1 VETYPFRIKC
11 CESAT
16 HNRHFPWSAMAARAY
31 IGRRMK
37 PPATPT
43 TPPSP
48 SSPEKSGRI
57 FEYQDFRQFF
67 QDRYEIRKLEN
78 PAFSLRYIAAKTGMD
93 AGTLSRVMKGQRK
106 LDSRFAGRL
115 GQALGLIGDEK
126 EYFENLVLFSQAK
139 SQTEK
144 NHFYEK
150 LLKLMGSKVR
160 TLEERQYEYYR
171 NWYHVALRE
180 LLNTYEFKGDYPE
193 LARQLRPAIRP
204 QEARKAVQLL
214 EESGLVEKDAE
225 GRYTLTEALISSGHA
240 ISSMLADNF
249 HTAMGEIALRA
260 IQEMDRGDRSFSAL
274 TLSLSAEGFQSVD
287 AALGRFRRT
296 VMEIAK
302 RDAHVNGVYQ
312 MNFQMF
318 PLSRTVPGTKP

>member
-1 VETYPFRIKC
+1 
-11 CESAT
+11 
-16 HNRHFPWSAMAARAY
+16 
-31 IGRRMK
+31 MK
-37 PPATPT
+37 PLSSAPSGPSAPPGPATST
-43 TPPSP
+43 
-48 SSPEKSGRI
+48 KSGRI

-67 QDRYEIRKLEN
+67 QDRYEIRKHEN
-78 PAFSLRYIAAKTGMD
+78 PALSLRYIAAKTGMD
-93 AGTLSRVMKGQRK
+93 PGTLSRVMKGERK
-106 LDSRFAGRL
+106 LDTRFAGRL

-180 LLNTYEFKGDYPE
+180 LLNTYEFTGDFQE
-193 LARQLRPAIRP
+193 LARLLRPAIRP

-214 EESGLVEKDAE
+214 EESGLVEKDE
-225 GRYTLTEALISSGHA
+225 QGRYFLTEALISSGNA

-249 HTAMGEIALRA
+249 HTSMGEIAVRA
-260 IQEMDRGDRSFSAL
+260 LQEIDRDERSFSAL
-274 TLSLSAEGFQSVD
+274 TLSLSKEGFQSVD
-287 AALGRFRRT
+287 AALARFRRT
-296 VMEIAK
+296 VLEIAK
-302 RDAHVNGVYQ
+302 RDAKVDGVYQ
-312 MNFQMF
+312 MNFQLF
-318 PLSRTVPGTKP
+318 PLSRTLPAEKP